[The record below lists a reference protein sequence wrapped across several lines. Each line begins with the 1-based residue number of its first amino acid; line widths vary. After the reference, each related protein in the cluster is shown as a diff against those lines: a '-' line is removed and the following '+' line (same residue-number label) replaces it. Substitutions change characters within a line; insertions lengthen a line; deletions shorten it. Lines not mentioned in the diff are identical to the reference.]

1 MQIGKLMKSGQAE
14 EAEAIKQEVEKAN
27 DVADS
32 AEEAF
37 EKVRLDS
44 GATRSVYTNPNIHVS
59 SLTYQHQFAGIKLPT
74 EYILAS
80 GYRVM

>member
-44 GATRSVYTNPNIHVS
+44 GATHPVYSNPKIHVPSQLS
-59 SLTYQHQFAGIKLPT
+59 SLCIKDD
-74 EYILAS
+74 
-80 GYRVM
+80 RVKQTLTLEFSQI